1 MEPLTTFTLIFIVT
15 ILLLVSEVE
24 HRVVAALLAAL
35 LVIYFGT
42 SYNIFGIDDIPEMI
56 DLETQLFILGS
67 LILFTSLGETGLFNF
82 IGLYVIKKL
91 GLKGEY
97 IIYVLLILSTIFS
110 MISSNYISMIVI
122 ANITLYLSKVLK
134 MDPRKIIAAE
144 GILGNAGGLFL
155 PISSIPG
162 LIVSTR
168 KNIGFVE
175 FMRISTPL
183 IVLLTIFTILYYKFI
198 FLGKKKIE
206 NIDIPIEDP
215 WKTVPEK
222 SVLYRS
228 LTIFILFIIT
238 VSFSGSLGLSP
249 AFIAFGFTVIMF
261 LFSGQ
266 EPPKILEKVNWEVV
280 FFVAG
285 FTLFVGGL
293 EKVGLIDIIGEI
305 FKYVLGIEY
314 ILTLFLLLI
323 ICGVF
328 SAIIDNVPVVL
339 LLLPIIDEISHT
351 YGFKAYPL
359 YWSLILGSGIGGGL
373 TLYGSIPIL
382 TALTMA
388 EKEGYRVSFG
398 YYTKNILPLAA
409 THLVLSS
416 IYLLILNFLN
426 MV

>member
-1 MEPLTTFTLIFIVT
+1 MEPLITFTLIFIVT

-24 HRVVAALLAAL
+24 HRVVVALLAAL

-42 SYNIFGIDDIPEMI
+42 SYNIFSIDDIPEMI
-56 DLETQLFILGS
+56 DLDTQLFILGS

-82 IGLYVIKKL
+82 LGLYVINKFR
-91 GLKGEY
+91 LKGEN
-97 IIYVLLILSTIFS
+97 IIYALLILSIVFT

-122 ANITLYLSKVLK
+122 ANITLYLSKALK
-134 MDPRKIIAAE
+134 MDPRKIVSTE
-144 GILGNAGGLFL
+144 GILGNVGGLFL

-168 KNIGFVE
+168 KNIGFAE

-198 FLGKKKIE
+198 FLGKREIE
-206 NIDIPIEDP
+206 NIDISIEDP
-215 WKTVPEK
+215 WESVPEK

-238 VSFSGSLGLSP
+238 VSFSDSLGLSP

-266 EPPKILEKVNWEVV
+266 KPHKILEKVNWEVV

-285 FTLFVGGL
+285 STLFVEGL
-293 EKVGLIDIIGEI
+293 EKVGLINIIGKI
-305 FKYVLGIEY
+305 FKSMLGTEY

-323 ICGVF
+323 LCGLF
-328 SAIIDNVPVVL
+328 SAIIENVPVVL

-373 TLYGSIPIL
+373 TPFGSMPVL
-382 TALTMA
+382 VALTIA
-388 EKEGYRVSFG
+388 EKEGYHVSFG
-398 YYTKNILPLAA
+398 YYTKNILPLVVI
-409 THLVLSS
+409 HLVLSS